1 VIDLYRK
8 HYTELQFERAGL
20 FGLVQQ
26 SFHSHQVLYPGCFMH
41 ITPSLYFPHVV
52 YIDRRPEVQTFF
64 ADLEGV
70 SQFIERNKYYR
81 RSAYIRF
88 IAQDFTDPLPLLPD
102 SFDLLISIFVTGAA
116 EACQRYLKPNGLLL
130 TNRRQEGTSIDFKLL
145 YAVVFRSGK
154 YRIVD
159 GEHAKQLAA
168 RSDSKRTSHDLRQ
181 GERGFQYNENE
192 IYFLFNK
199 MRTHGLGS

>member
-1 VIDLYRK
+1 MIDLYRK

-20 FGLVQQ
+20 FDLVQQ
-26 SFHSHQVLYPGCFMH
+26 SFHSNQALYPGSFVH

-52 YIDRRPEVQTFF
+52 YIDRRPDVQTFF

-88 IAQDFTDPLPLLPD
+88 IAQDFAAPLPLPPD
-102 SFDLLISIFVTGAA
+102 SFDLLISIFATGAA
-116 EACQRYLKPNGLLL
+116 EACQRYLKSDGLLL
-130 TNRRQEGTSIDFKLL
+130 TNRRQEGTAINFELCYVIL
-145 YAVVFRSGK
+145 FRSGK

-159 GEHAKQLAA
+159 GDQAMQLAA

-181 GERGFQYNENE
+181 GERGLQYNENE
-192 IYFLFNK
+192 IYFLFK
-199 MRTHGLGS
+199 KLRLHGLGS

>member
-1 VIDLYRK
+1 MIDLYRK

-20 FGLVQQ
+20 FDLVQQ
-26 SFHSHQVLYPGCFMH
+26 SFHSNQALYPGSFVH

-52 YIDRRPEVQTFF
+52 YIDRRPDVQTFF

-88 IAQDFTDPLPLLPD
+88 IAQDFAAPLPLLPD
-102 SFDLLISIFVTGAA
+102 SFDLLISIFAAGAA
-116 EACQRYLKPNGLLL
+116 EACQRYLKPDGLLL
-130 TNRRQEGTSIDFKLL
+130 TNRRQEGTANYFELL
-145 YAVVFRSGK
+145 YAILFRSGK
-154 YRIVD
+154 YRIVE
-159 GEHAKQLAA
+159 GEQAVQLAA
-168 RSDSKRTSHDLRQ
+168 SSDSKRTGRDLRQ

-192 IYFLFNK
+192 IYFLFK
-199 MRTHGLGS
+199 KQRTHGL